1 MPERISPRVGEP
13 PNTPFAPPP
22 KIRDVADAGMS
33 VVAAWSANQ
42 YVLMD
47 RQTQD
52 VTLWRAHKAP
62 NPYTTLQYGPKY
74 LEFVQ
79 NLSGSGTGLDQA
91 QPPVAAKA
99 PAGELLDA
107 FASPKA
113 SSGHLAKRYSGLDLP
128 VQVLRSGA
136 GYYLGTIDEDGPCSR
151 ESQEYFPNKESA
163 EAALQTGRWTQRER
177 P

>member
-1 MPERISPRVGEP
+1 MPERSSPRVGDP

-22 KIRDVADAGMS
+22 KIRDLTDA
-33 VVAAWSANQ
+33 
-42 YVLMD
+42 
-47 RQTQD
+47 
-52 VTLWRAHKAP
+52 
-62 NPYTTLQYGPKY
+62 
-74 LEFVQ
+74 
-79 NLSGSGTGLDQA
+79 GSGTGIALA
-91 QPPVAAKA
+91 QVPPAAKA

-113 SSGHLAKRYSGLDLP
+113 SSGFLAKRYSGLDLP

-151 ESQEYFPNKESA
+151 ESQEYFPTKESA
-163 EAALQTGRWTQRER
+163 EEALQTGRWTQRER